1 MPEKTAIKSKSETTQ
16 TSRAASSPP
25 ARVPKTKEKT
35 FFRRPPLLPATFKT
49 TAATKAKVSVSA
61 AGGSDA
67 LIGALASGG
76 AEAAAPVIGR
86 WLYGKGDGGSL
97 SAEEK
102 ETVSAITRMLGT
114 TAGAAVGNSA
124 ADAVRSGMAADGAV
138 GNNFETIFTPQQG
151 TEEKRTGKKNRK
163 KQMNLLNQT
172 NKIFLSTALAILLA
186 IIFLLLVT
194 ILFLLIYKCII
205 TTGDCKDIDVYFDL
219 EYWKDIFLM
228 YLKAITIIY
237 PFCFLHVWNA
247 DRNKKD
253 INNH

>member
-1 MPEKTAIKSKSETTQ
+1 
-16 TSRAASSPP
+16 
-25 ARVPKTKEKT
+25 
-35 FFRRPPLLPATFKT
+35 
-49 TAATKAKVSVSA
+49 
-61 AGGSDA
+61 
-67 LIGALASGG
+67 
-76 AEAAAPVIGR
+76 
-86 WLYGKGDGGSL
+86 
-97 SAEEK
+97 
-102 ETVSAITRMLGT
+102 MLGT

-151 TEEKRTGKKNRK
+151 T
-163 KQMNLLNQT
+163 LNQT

-205 TTGDCKDIDVYFDL
+205 TTGDCKDIDFYFDL